1 MPHSF
6 HSVKLARDKCKGCTT
21 CITTCPTEAIRV
33 RNGKAVIIEER
44 CIDCGACIR
53 ICPSHAKEAISD
65 ALEDIKK
72 YDYKVAVPAPTLYG
86 QFNMKISIDK
96 ILTGLLAL
104 GFDEVFEAADAA
116 EVVAAKTRQCLA
128 EKNGDLPL
136 ISSSCPAIV
145 RLIQLKYPG
154 LLDQIIRVESPMETA
169 ARIVKE
175 ELHPDKKSIGVFF
188 ISPCA
193 AKVTAVRNPMGCKH
207 SSVDGVIPIKDIYL
221 PLMNAIS
228 EVETMEHLGKASFRG
243 ISWAV
248 SEGEGDNVGCHD
260 IVAVDGIDQV
270 AKVFEEI
277 ENRRFRNVDF
287 IEAMACPGGCVG
299 GPLTV
304 ENPYIAKARIRKKAQ
319 EATDKEANENQN
331 KAIASPGEFIPR
343 ETHVNME
350 WQEEVKPKQ
359 IMKLDEDFRKAVI
372 KMEEMEAI
380 EKSLPGLDCGSCGAP
395 TCKALSEDIVR
406 GYAVKNDCIFIL
418 KEEIQTLASNLA
430 ELGARRPLS
439 MDKEKK

>member
-1 MPHSF
+1 MPHNF
-6 HSVKLARDKCKGCTT
+6 HSVKLAKEKCKGCTT

-33 RNGKAVIIEER
+33 RNGKATIIEER

-65 ALEDIKK
+65 SLEAINQF
-72 YDYKVAVPAPTLYG
+72 DYKVAVPAPTLYG

-96 ILTGLLAL
+96 ILTGLLNL
-104 GFDEVFEAADAA
+104 GFDEVFEAAESA
-116 EVVAAKTRQCLA
+116 EVVAEAARRKLK
-128 EKNGDLPL
+128 EKKGGDLPL

-145 RLIQLKYPG
+145 RLIQLKFPG
-154 LLDQIIRVESPMETA
+154 LLDQIIQIESPMETA

-175 ELHPDKKSIGVFF
+175 ELHPDKSNIGVFF

-193 AKVTAVRNPMGCKH
+193 AKVTAVRNPMGCTK

-228 EVETMEHLGKASFRG
+228 EIEEPEKLGKASFRG

-270 AKVFEEI
+270 SKVFEEI

-319 EATDKEANENQN
+319 ENIDEESESGIIVNPEQYQ
-331 KAIASPGEFIPR
+331 SR
-343 ETHVNME
+343 ETKVKMS
-350 WQEEVKPKQ
+350 WTTEVKPKQ
-359 IMKLDEDFRKAVI
+359 ILKLDEDFRKAVV
-372 KMEEMEAI
+372 KMEEMEQI
-380 EKSLPGLDCGSCGAP
+380 VNELPGLDCGSCGAP
-395 TCKALSEDIVR
+395 SCRALAEDIVR
-406 GYAVKNDCIFIL
+406 GFSQKNDCIFLL
-418 KEEIQTLASNLA
+418 KEQIQNLAINLA
-430 ELGARRPLS
+430 ELGSRMPVS
-439 MDKEKK
+439 MNKDEE